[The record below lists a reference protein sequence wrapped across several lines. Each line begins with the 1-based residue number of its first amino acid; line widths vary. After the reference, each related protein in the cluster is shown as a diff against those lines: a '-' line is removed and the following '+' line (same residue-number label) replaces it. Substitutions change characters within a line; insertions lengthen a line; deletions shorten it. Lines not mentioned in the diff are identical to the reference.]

1 MEHALNNVATI
12 RKIIALILGLLLYYF
27 LLALLTLVLLTLREA
42 RSAAVRLEFLSHGV
56 LTGLRS
62 VLVVDEITSS

>member
-1 MEHALNNVATI
+1 VEHALNNVATI

-27 LLALLTLVLLTLREA
+27 LLALLTLVLPTLREA
-42 RSAAVRLEFLSHGV
+42 RSAAVRLEFLYHGV

>member
-27 LLALLTLVLLTLREA
+27 LLSLLTLVLPTLREA
-42 RSAAVRLEFLSHGV
+42 RSAAVRLEFLSHGL
-56 LTGLRS
+56 LTELRS
-62 VLVVDEITSS
+62 VLVVYEITSS